1 MAAAPV
7 AVVKRREGLRFPPR
21 AAPGPSPPRAL
32 SSLPLS
38 RVKLIMKSCPDVSS
52 INQDALFLTAKATEQ
67 FVQYLALYA
76 YKSSKKDKKE
86 LTYNDLADCV
96 ENSETFQ
103 FLADILPKKILA
115 SEYLK
120 MLEEERAGGGDR
132 DEEDGDEE
140 DDEEEDD
147 NNEQDEDEDENES

>member
-1 MAAAPV
+1 MAE
-7 AVVKRREGLRFPPR
+7 VKRREGLRFPAR
-21 AAPGPSPPRAL
+21 PSPPPAMIA
-32 SSLPLS
+32 LPLS

-52 INQDALFLTAKATEQ
+52 INQDALFLTAKATEL
-67 FVQYLALYA
+67 FVQHLATYA
-76 YKSSKKDKKE
+76 YKSSNSGKKE

-120 MLEEERAGGGDR
+120 MLEEEKEGGGGDEGGDD
-132 DEEDGDEE
+132 DENDED
-140 DDEEEDD
+140 DDEEE
-147 NNEQDEDEDENES
+147 EDEDEEENES

>member
-1 MAAAPV
+1 MAE
-7 AVVKRREGLRFPPR
+7 VKRREGLRFPAR
-21 AAPGPSPPRAL
+21 LSPPPAVAA
-32 SSLPLS
+32 LPLS

-52 INQDALFLTAKATEQ
+52 INQDALFLTAKATEL
-67 FVQYLALYA
+67 FVQHLATSA
-76 YKSSKKDKKE
+76 YKSSSSEKKE

-120 MLEEERAGGGDR
+120 ILEEEKGGGGGDEER
-132 DEEDGDEE
+132 DDDENDED

-147 NNEQDEDEDENES
+147 EDEEENES

>member
-1 MAAAPV
+1 MAEL
-7 AVVKRREGLRFPPR
+7 KRREGLRFPARPSLP
-21 AAPGPSPPRAL
+21 APSPGPAA
-32 SSLPLS
+32 LPLS

-52 INQDALFLTAKATEQ
+52 INQDALFLTAKATEL
-67 FVQYLALYA
+67 FVQHLATCA
-76 YKSSKKDKKE
+76 YKSSCSEKKE

-120 MLEEERAGGGDR
+120 MLEEEKEGGGGGDEEGDDENEEDD
-132 DEEDGDEE
+132 DEEEDE
-140 DDEEEDD
+140 DDEEE
-147 NNEQDEDEDENES
+147 NES

>member
-1 MAAAPV
+1 M
-7 AVVKRREGLRFPPR
+7 KEKLSRT
-21 AAPGPSPPRAL
+21 PGYLNSL
-32 SSLPLS
+32 SSEKFCTRFGTLQIHFVVVL
-38 RVKLIMKSCPDVSS
+38 
-52 INQDALFLTAKATEQ
+52 QEQ